1 MLFIKN
7 ADLKEGMR
15 LAKPIY
21 NKSGVLLFDRNSKL
35 TSQGIDSVK
44 NFGLIGLY
52 ILEPAEPLPPM
63 SEEDIEFERFQ
74 TVAVFQIMDELNA
87 IIKTGKAPKINMLT
101 AELIKRF
108 GRLNHKI
115 NFVQN
120 LRSNEDYIFKHA
132 LNSATLCAL
141 MSHVLNIKL
150 EDQNA
155 VVLSALVYSM
165 GKLKIPAE
173 IAAKGQNLTVS
184 EQNTVAACQRAGIA
198 ELDTV
203 FSASPAIKRTCMQ
216 TFKTLSDFKEGKP
229 VDNKTVIT
237 AKILTVAEMY
247 DDMTAMND
255 YEEPAS
261 EIAALKF
268 LQQNPDVF
276 DRTVVDSLVGSI
288 NFLSNGCCVEL
299 NNGQKALVISASDSN
314 VLEPMVLCFS
324 DNSIIDLSNKS
335 MYEGIEIKDV
345 MKTMDNRVVIDPEMM
360 KKYGVN

>member
-1 MLFIKN
+1 MLFVKN

-21 NKSGVLLFDRNSKL
+21 NKNGVLLFDRNSKL
-35 TSQGIDSVK
+35 TPQGIDSVK

-63 SEEDIEFERFQ
+63 SEEDLEFERFQ
-74 TVAVFQIMDELNA
+74 TVAVFQIMDELNT
-87 IIKTGKAPKINMLT
+87 IIKTGKAAKINTIT
-101 AELIKRF
+101 ADIVKRY

-120 LRSNEDYIFKHA
+120 LRSNEDKIFKHS
-132 LNSATLCAL
+132 LNSAILCAL
-141 MSHVLNIKL
+141 ITHVMNVRL
-150 EDQNA
+150 EDQNTA
-155 VVLSALVYSM
+155 IISALCYSL
-165 GKLKIPAE
+165 GKLSVPPE
-173 IAAKGQNLTVS
+173 IASKGGELTVS
-184 EQNTVAACQRAGIA
+184 EQNTINACMSKGIS
-198 ELDTV
+198 ELDTI
-203 FSASPAIKRTCMQ
+203 FSATPAIKRTCAQ
-216 TFKTLSDFKEGKP
+216 TFKMMSDFKTTGKCDNRV
-229 VDNKTVIT
+229 VDT
-237 AKILTVAEMY
+237 AKILFVAETY

-255 YEEPAS
+255 YSEPAS

-268 LQQNPDVF
+268 MMANSESF
-276 DRTVVDSLVGSI
+276 DPKVVEALVKSI

-335 MYEGIEIKDV
+335 MYDGLEITDI

-360 KKYGVN
+360 SKYGVN